1 MAGTEEDVG
10 MILKE
15 LTEIKKELRYIKEH
29 MIDIDSILT
38 SDEEYL
44 LNIAKNEYHEGK
56 TIPLDDAKR
65 NLLCL

>member
-15 LTEIKKELRYIKEH
+15 LTEIKKELKYIKEH

-44 LNIAKNEYHEGK
+44 LNIAKREYNEGK
-56 TIPLDDAKR
+56 TIRLDDAKR
-65 NLLCL
+65 DLL